1 MAVEARLTAA
11 EVAAG
16 SVPAVFS
23 SYASSSPSESSR
35 MMTLPSPGGLRMSQL
50 RLLKSFLVNSASR
63 EVLAMKFPSS
73 KDKERSIIITF
84 SEGSYCLNTGEQGQ
98 CDETSGGDPGGGGDP
113 DGAGGGVFMSLCE
126 GPPSV
131 EGESLQ

>member
-1 MAVEARLTAA
+1 
-11 EVAAG
+11 
-16 SVPAVFS
+16 
-23 SYASSSPSESSR
+23 
-35 MMTLPSPGGLRMSQL
+35 MMTLPSPGGLRMLQL
-50 RLLKSFLVNSASR
+50 RLPKSFLVNSASR